1 MPDSQ
6 VIHIETGDEEAADR
20 IDVAQVLQAE
30 PVQLVDTR
38 PVPADPFD
46 DLQPM
51 LDLRFPET
59 PEDIITASVPDEII
73 VLPDETEAPR
83 VILLSDETASAP
95 EDAPVEVLAEQVL
108 LEETAVLE
116 ASAHDINDEVA
127 ALIAEEIPAAEP
139 LSAQSDPM
147 PPDVD
152 GAAPEDQLP
161 GGWDTDQKIA
171 DEANATA
178 QALES
183 LKQLIAHKM
192 PGIEID
198 PQAAAPA
205 EEPVRPPP
213 IQAFASEHAGPE
225 PDDDVLPAVPAFIG
239 EQANAGRGTAW
250 QGFLAGFMASW
261 AIGAALYAYLVFA

>member
-20 IDVAQVLQAE
+20 VEAAQVLQAE
-30 PVQLVDTR
+30 PVQWPDTR
-38 PVPADPFD
+38 PVPTDPFD

-51 LDLRFPET
+51 LDLRFPEE
-59 PEDIITASVPDEII
+59 PGDIVTASVPDEII
-73 VLPDETEAPR
+73 VLPDDAEAAR
-83 VILLSDETASAP
+83 VILLSDETTLVP
-95 EDAPVEVLAEQVL
+95 EDAPVEALAEPVD
-108 LEETAVLE
+108 ETTVLE
-116 ASAHDINDEVA
+116 ASADDTQDEVA
-127 ALIAEEIPAAEP
+127 VLNTEETSTAEP
-139 LSAQSDPM
+139 LLAQSEPM
-147 PPDVD
+147 PPDVAD
-152 GAAPEDQLP
+152 IAPQDQP
-161 GGWDTDQKIA
+161 HGDWDTNQKIA

-178 QALES
+178 QALET

-198 PQAAAPA
+198 PQAVTPA

-213 IQAFASEHAGPE
+213 IQAFASEPASPE
-225 PDDDVLPAVPAFIG
+225 PNDDVMPAIPAFIG
-239 EQANAGRGTAW
+239 EPPNAGRGTAW